1 MTTMDKHA
9 IGERA
14 LLADL
19 GLRLAQTRVARN
31 LTQMELADAAAV
43 SKRTIERLETGQS
56 VQLSNLVRVLT
67 ALGLADH
74 INLLAPAS
82 GPRPMDLLRHQG
94 KSRKRASTVKAA
106 PAKPWSWDDK
116 RA

>member
-1 MTTMDKHA
+1 MDKPTT
-9 IGERA
+9 GERA

-19 GLRLAQTRVARN
+19 GLRLSQTRVARN
-31 LTQMELADAAAV
+31 LTQMELADTAAV
-43 SKRTIERLETGQS
+43 SKRTIERLETGES

-82 GPRPMDLLRHQG
+82 GPRPMDILRHQG
-94 KSRKRASTVKAA
+94 KNRKRASTVKAA

>member
-1 MTTMDKHA
+1 MTTMDKSST
-9 IGERA
+9 GERA

-82 GPRPMDLLRHQG
+82 GPRPMDILRHQG
-94 KSRKRASTVKAA
+94 KVRKRASTAKAT

>member
-1 MTTMDKHA
+1 MNKPSS
-9 IGERA
+9 GERA
-14 LLADL
+14 LIADL

-56 VQLSNLVRVLT
+56 VQLSNLVRALT

-74 INLLAPAS
+74 INLLAPVS
-82 GPRPMDLLRHQG
+82 GPRPMDLFRHQG
-94 KSRKRASTVKAA
+94 KSRKRASTAKAV
-106 PAKPWSWDDK
+106 PTGPWSWGDK
-116 RA
+116 RT

>member
-1 MTTMDKHA
+1 MDRFST
-9 IGERA
+9 GEGT

-43 SKRTIERLETGQS
+43 SKRTIERLETGRS
-56 VQLSNLVRVLT
+56 VQLANLVRVLT

-94 KSRKRASTVKAA
+94 KRRKRASTAKAA
-106 PAKPWSWDDK
+106 PTEPWSWGDK
-116 RA
+116 RT